1 MIDRELITRKILL
14 IGADLEELRKLEAG
28 GLDAYLGDPYRE
40 VLAER
45 FLERMISRMIDIN
58 FHVVVGSD
66 RPPPRDYYD
75 SFTELGKMGV
85 LDSAFASRIASSA
98 GLRNRI
104 VHEYDEIEPAKVF
117 EAIRSAL
124 ADLPVYLKAVL
135 AFVEQKNP

>member
-1 MIDRELITRKILL
+1 MIDRELVIRKIVL
-14 IGADLEELRKLEAG
+14 ISGDLEELRKLVSP
-28 GLDAYLGDPYRE
+28 GLSEYLADPYKE
-40 VLAER
+40 ILAER

-58 FHVVVGSD
+58 YHVITGSD

-85 LDSAFASRIASSA
+85 LEPGFASRIASAA

-104 VHEYDEIEPAKVF
+104 VHEYDEIEPGKVF

-135 AFVEQKNP
+135 SFVG

>member
-1 MIDRELITRKILL
+1 VIDLELITRKVVL
-14 IGADLEELRKLEAG
+14 IGGDLEELRKLASP
-28 GLDAYLGDPYRE
+28 GLEEYLADPYKE
-40 VLAER
+40 ILAER

-58 FHVVVGSD
+58 YHVITGSD

-85 LDSAFASRIASSA
+85 LEPGFASRIASAA

-104 VHEYDEIEPAKVF
+104 VHEYDDIEPEKVF

-124 ADLPVYLKAVL
+124 ADLPVYLQAVL
-135 AFVEQKNP
+135 SFVG